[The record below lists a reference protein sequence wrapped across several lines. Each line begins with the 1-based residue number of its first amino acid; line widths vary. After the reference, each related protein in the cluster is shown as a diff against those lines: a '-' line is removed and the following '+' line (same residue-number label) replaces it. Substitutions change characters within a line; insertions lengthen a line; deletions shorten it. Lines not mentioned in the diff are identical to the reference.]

1 MTEFSF
7 LGDEFKV
14 IETHLSVSGI
24 YAFPLSVKTKKKE
37 KSPSKL
43 KQKSLLKSIVISKCS
58 RNFPSQLTRTL
69 K

>member
-7 LGDEFKV
+7 LGDEK
-14 IETHLSVSGI
+14 
-24 YAFPLSVKTKKKE
+24 KKKE

-58 RNFPSQLTRTL
+58 RNFPSQL
-69 K
+69 